1 MRKVFVVAM
10 REYQA
15 AVKTKAFIVS
25 LVLMPVMTIGS
36 AALQTV
42 LRGKKD
48 IGDKHV
54 AVVDYTHQLFPAI
67 QKAAD
72 ERNNKEIY
80 STEGLSDEIERD
92 RSGGHV
98 GTITAEEQ
106 SGEKAQTKPRF
117 LFEEVNAGIADPL
130 KVTLDLS
137 ERVRKLEIFGFFI
150 IGKDAIEPGA
160 DLEQGAIAYYSN
172 SPTYDDVQ
180 KWFGPKVNSRI
191 QEIRFQKLN
200 IDRKVVQEATKW
212 IQVGNFNL
220 VSVDESGNIKR
231 AQKTNELASIFI
243 PMGLMM
249 LMFMVVMIGATPL
262 MQSVLEEKTNRI
274 AEVLLG
280 SVPPFELMLG
290 KLIGMVGVSLTIVT
304 IYLVGAYLAIK
315 RAGYADL
322 FPRQIVWWFI
332 VYQCLAVL
340 MFGSV
345 FIAIGSAVNDMRE
358 AQSLMTPVM
367 LVVCSPMFVWFNVV
381 REPSSTL
388 STVMSLF
395 PPATPM
401 LMTIRQ
407 AVPPGIPL
415 WQPALGVALVLL
427 TTIVIV
433 FAAGRIFRVGIL
445 MQGKGPRLGE
455 MLRWVISG

>member
-1 MRKVFVVAM
+1 MRKVLVIAM

-15 AVKTKAFIVS
+15 AVKTKAFIIS
-25 LVLMPVMTIGS
+25 LVLMPVLMLGS
-36 AALQTV
+36 IALQTV
-42 LRGKKD
+42 LRGKVD
-48 IGDKHV
+48 ITDKHV
-54 AVVDYTHQLFPAI
+54 AIVDYTGKLFPAI
-67 QKAAD
+67 EAAA
-72 ERNNKEIY
+72 EQRNAKDIY
-80 STEGLSDEIERD
+80 ASESLEDEIEFN
-92 RSGGHV
+92 RSGGRKQISAAPE
-98 GTITAEEQ
+98 T
-106 SGEKAQTKPRF
+106 GEKKQTKPRF
-117 LFEEVNAGIADPL
+117 LFEEVKPDSEDPQ
-130 KVTLDLS
+130 KLS
-137 ERVRKLEIFGFFI
+137 LELSNRVRKREIFAFVI
-150 IGKDAIEPGA
+150 ISPNAIEPGDNPEHA
-160 DLEQGAIAYYSN
+160 GISYYSN
-172 SPTYDDVQ
+172 SPTYDDIQ
-180 KWFGPKVNSRI
+180 KWLGPTLNSQV

-200 IDRKVVQEATKW
+200 IDRKVVQTATKW
-212 IQVGNFNL
+212 IPVGNFSL
-220 VSVDESGNIKR
+220 VSVDESGNIKK

-249 LMFMVVMIGATPL
+249 LMFMVIMIGATPL

-280 SVPPFELMLG
+280 SVTPFQLMLG

-304 IYLVGAYLAIK
+304 IYLIGAYMAIQ
-315 RAGYADL
+315 RAGYSDF
-322 FPRQIVWWFI
+322 FPRQIVWWFV

-367 LVVCSPMFVWFNVV
+367 LVVCLPMFVWINVV

-401 LMTIRQ
+401 LMVIRQ
-407 AVPPGIPL
+407 SVPPGIPL
-415 WQPALGVALVLL
+415 WQPALGVGLVLL
-427 TTIVIV
+427 TTVIIV

-445 MQGKGPRLGE
+445 MQGKGPKLGE